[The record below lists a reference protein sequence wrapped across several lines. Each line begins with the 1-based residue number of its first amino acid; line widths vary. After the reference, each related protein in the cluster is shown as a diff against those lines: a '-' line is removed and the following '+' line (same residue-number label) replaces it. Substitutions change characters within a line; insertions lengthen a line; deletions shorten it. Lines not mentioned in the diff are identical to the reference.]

1 MGQEQS
7 NTVGAKNPPSLTPS
21 TSTST
26 NLRSLYDIAYQ
37 QQQSDDNEVENNS
50 IIGEDE
56 AEVEEG
62 IIQVVRGPENIEE
75 DEELALL
82 KKMQKFEPFIKEQDK
97 GFSIEHLLG
106 LKSKDSKSK
115 EPIKEVQAISDPFL
129 DIFFGLQAHIKEQM
143 SHINLEQRILMK
155 RIAYV
160 DELSTTSAQTMKAAF
175 NQAKLAADK
184 VSEAAIIKEQAEK
197 ARNCMIDI
205 FKALSKLE
213 QNLDPEDRILA
224 TKDINSKWPILNQLR
239 TRVSKSAD
247 MPLLERYISS
257 TSDMT
262 TVGTSTSPLIE
273 KVIVTREPVM
283 ADDPHIQ
290 NDPLKMEST
299 STSSLALNRLR
310 GLSSKSITKISSP
323 SHNET

>member
-26 NLRSLYDIAYQ
+26 NKRSLYTIAH
-37 QQQSDDNEVENNS
+37 QQQSDDNEIEDNS
-50 IIGEDE
+50 VIEEEEPE
-56 AEVEEG
+56 AEEG
-62 IIQVVRGPENIEE
+62 IIQVVRGPDDAEE

-82 KKMQKFEPFIKEQDK
+82 RKIQRFEPFIKEQDK

-106 LKSKDSKSK
+106 LKPKDAKSKD
-115 EPIKEVQAISDPFL
+115 PNKEVQAISDPFL

-143 SHINLEQRILMK
+143 SHINLEQRILLK

-160 DELSTTSAQTMKAAF
+160 DELSTASAQTMTAAF

-184 VSEAAIIKEQAEK
+184 VSEAAIIKEQADR
-197 ARNCMIDI
+197 AQHHTIDI

-213 QNLDPEDRILA
+213 QYLDPEDRVLV
-224 TKDINSKWPILNQLR
+224 TNDIDSKWPVLNQLR
-239 TRVSKSAD
+239 IKAAKATDV
-247 MPLLERYISS
+247 PLLERYISS
-257 TSDMT
+257 ASDMT

-273 KVIVTREPVM
+273 KVIVTGEP
-283 ADDPHIQ
+283 ALSEAPHFQ
-290 NDPLKMEST
+290 NDPSKTKST

-310 GLSSKSITKISSP
+310 GLSSKSITKTS
-323 SHNET
+323 SHNEA